1 MLLLL
6 DHSSGHKDLFH
17 FLYMINVLRVGRME
31 VTARTDSMKIA
42 YPAGRGILAEKPDN
56 NLKKLGKNMYAVVP
70 VKINIRGFCTRLFA
84 SLRFADGQSEAVL
97 RVVKFLTPNES
108 TTCRRTDRKGLRI
121 FPPSRLRNGHLPPLT
136 PVLRHSG
143 VFRRESLETDDS
155 FPADDRG
162 IPWESPTSNKVEVE
176 FENQS
181 DPRRRTPSRVGE
193 EEKLSEGK
201 RVEDQDNSR

>member
-1 MLLLL
+1 MC
-6 DHSSGHKDLFH
+6 
-17 FLYMINVLRVGRME
+17 
-31 VTARTDSMKIA
+31 
-42 YPAGRGILAEKPDN
+42 
-56 NLKKLGKNMYAVVP
+56 AVVP

-108 TTCRRTDRKGLRI
+108 TTCRRANRKGLRI
-121 FPPSRLRNGHLPPLT
+121 FLPSRLRNGHLPPLT
-136 PVLRHSG
+136 PILRHSG
-143 VFRRESLETDDS
+143 VFRHESLETNDS
-155 FPADDRG
+155 FLADGWG

-193 EEKLSEGK
+193 EALRRET
-201 RVEDQDNSR
+201 SRRSGQFPVKI